1 MSRCENSGIC
11 SFYDRSSG
19 AASAEMLALVNSYC
33 KSDKEHCAMYLV
45 KKKVFEGYALPDD
58 QNLDEVGRYLT
69 DMAPT
74 DHARA
79 RNIINRMV
87 M

>member
-11 SFYDRSSG
+11 SFYDRNSG
-19 AASAEMLALVNSYC
+19 AVSAEVLALVNSYC

-45 KKKVFEGYALPDD
+45 KKKVFEGYVLPDD
-58 QNLDEVGRYLT
+58 QNLDEVGRYLME
-69 DMAPT
+69 MAPT

-79 RNIINRMV
+79 RKIIGM
-87 M
+87 MEI